1 MRAPGQGGTT
11 AKWEL
16 SPGSQG
22 LGQHQHR
29 GSEEL
34 LPPVGVEGGG
44 QSLTAP
50 GAARPRAGEPGST
63 ALSRGQRGR
72 AHCGWED
79 KQAVQEQQPG
89 PASPGHTAARLAK
102 LQ

>member
-1 MRAPGQGGTT
+1 MRAPGQGGTI

-22 LGQHQHR
+22 LGQPQH
-29 GSEEL
+29 GSSEEPQL
-34 LPPVGVEGGG
+34 PVGVEGGG
-44 QSLTAP
+44 QRLTAP
-50 GAARPRAGEPGST
+50 GAARPRAGRPGST
-63 ALSRGQRGR
+63 ALSRGQQGR
-72 AHCGWED
+72 ARCGWED
-79 KQAVQEQQPG
+79 EQAVQEQQPG